1 MAGWELEGE
10 LSTANILPVSKCT
23 LPSYHP
29 YSHQVSTP
37 HEIARDVLEKHM
49 PTESTEGIVSQAA
62 VELKQRLVAH
72 PNPTPNPNPNT

>member
-1 MAGWELEGE
+1 M
-10 LSTANILPVSKCT
+10 
-23 LPSYHP
+23 
-29 YSHQVSTP
+29 STP

-72 PNPTPNPNPNT
+72 PNPTPNPNPNPNPNP